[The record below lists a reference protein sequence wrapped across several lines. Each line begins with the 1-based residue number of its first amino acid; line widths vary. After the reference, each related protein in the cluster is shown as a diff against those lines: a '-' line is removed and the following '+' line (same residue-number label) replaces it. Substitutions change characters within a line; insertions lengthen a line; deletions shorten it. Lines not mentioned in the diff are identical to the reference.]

1 MDYKRRTNDKKFSLN
16 FQYAQTV
23 MQLLCIISPAISFES
38 VQSFIEGGDE
48 PVPKLPDR
56 LVGVKRYVI
65 LSVSVAV
72 TLAFSLGALILQLSY
87 HFFHRPVISEI
98 FYLLADFYF
107 KNKEFRYLSDFKYF
121 SLPLDGFV
129 VGCPEFNS
137 SVRCKQQTGQSPTF
151 NIFQSVPPIYLV
163 PSICSVELNT

>member
-1 MDYKRRTNDKKFSLN
+1 M
-16 FQYAQTV
+16 
-23 MQLLCIISPAISFES
+23 
-38 VQSFIEGGDE
+38 QSFIEGGDE

-72 TLAFSLGALILQLSY
+72 TLAFFLDAFILQLSY

-107 KNKEFRYLSDFKYF
+107 KNKEFRYTSNFKY
-121 SLPLDGFV
+121 SYLPLVGFV
-129 VGCPEFNS
+129 FVCPEFNS
-137 SVRCKQQTGQSPTF
+137 SICCK
-151 NIFQSVPPIYLV
+151 
-163 PSICSVELNT
+163 

>member
-1 MDYKRRTNDKKFSLN
+1 
-16 FQYAQTV
+16 
-23 MQLLCIISPAISFES
+23 

-65 LSVSVAV
+65 LSVAV
-72 TLAFSLGALILQLSY
+72 TLAFFLDAFILQLSY

-107 KNKEFRYLSDFKYF
+107 KNKEFRYSSDFKY
-121 SLPLDGFV
+121 SSMPLVGFV
-129 VGCPEFNS
+129 VGCPEINS
-137 SVRCKQQTGQSPTF
+137 SVRCK
-151 NIFQSVPPIYLV
+151 
-163 PSICSVELNT
+163 